1 MTNVEEPQARARRAS
16 ISYEVLCPEDG
27 GVLYDLGAY
36 ASPQA
41 VGRAAASHNAQFTPP
56 HNACGVVYVPDPDE
70 LLERL
75 TGDQVETLQKASL
88 LVIGAREEAATLLAR
103 AGAADFSDEFFGSP
117 CHSPRCVCPKYQ
129 GRDETTCERGSCR
142 HSAAQHA
149 T

>member
-1 MTNVEEPQARARRAS
+1 MTNVEEPQARAQQAR
-16 ISYEVLCPEDG
+16 IQYEVWCPQDG
-27 GVLYDLGAY
+27 GVLDDLGAY
-36 ASPQA
+36 YNPQD
-41 VGRAAASHNAQFTPP
+41 VHSAAARHNADFTPP
-56 HNACGVVYVPDPDE
+56 HNAVGVVYVPPWDE
-70 LLERL
+70 LLKPL

-103 AGAADFSDEFFGSP
+103 AGAADFSDDFFRSP
-117 CHSPRCVCPKYQ
+117 CRSPRCVCPQYQ